1 MLPSSYLAFL
11 DNFCSFASSIRLVLD
26 ELFKGYRNSYFNTI
40 YTLVLVYFFK
50 GRYQICTRARIYQ
63 VIQHAQDLLKFFALF
78 FKGFP

>member
-26 ELFKGYRNSYFNTI
+26 GLFKGYRNNYFNTI

-50 GRYQICTRARIYQ
+50 GRYQIQ

-78 FKGFP
+78 F